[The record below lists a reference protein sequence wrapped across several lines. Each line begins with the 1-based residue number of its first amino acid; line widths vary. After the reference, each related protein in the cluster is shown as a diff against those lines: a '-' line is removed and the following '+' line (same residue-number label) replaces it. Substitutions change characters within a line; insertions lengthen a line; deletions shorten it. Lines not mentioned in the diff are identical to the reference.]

1 MKLELLLQW
10 NYLLFLVPFALS
22 ALMLVLSSFRIGH
35 HSGGGARH
43 HAPATSHGHAHSH
56 GASGHGAKVQG
67 STTHAQTHTHNSHAT
82 KHGTARNTSKA
93 GHAEAPPNYLMMLTA
108 LRRAP
113 LMMKLQTFFIGWGLG
128 GFWAHYILLRDP
140 NPTLPK
146 LLPILV
152 IAVGCG
158 LASAFLLALVFAV
171 FMPQEES
178 FDVSRD
184 SLYGMTGKIIFAV
197 DEMQGRIRIY
207 DVHGTIHDEP
217 CIIAPNHAPIPKG
230 ANAIVLDKDSKGRL
244 IVEQVS

>member
-1 MKLELLLQW
+1 MKLVGR
-10 NYLLFLVPFALS
+10 VPVEPLDDER
-22 ALMLVLSSFRIGH
+22 MTHIERRIVT
-35 HSGGGARH
+35 GA
-43 HAPATSHGHAHSH
+43 ADAAVPA
-56 GASGHGAKVQG
+56 
-67 STTHAQTHTHNSHAT
+67 
-82 KHGTARNTSKA
+82 
-93 GHAEAPPNYLMMLTA
+93 
-108 LRRAP
+108 RAP
-113 LMMKLQTFFIGWGLG
+113 RRHVGFAMAAMAAVITGVIGWGLG